1 MEIVSLDVLNFRVIE
16 KHSKPNLFA
25 FSCCIAVP
33 VFINCTGT
41 WLTQTLKGK
50 KFVPAGS
57 LIYSFTKCNA
67 SKIL

>member
-1 MEIVSLDVLNFRVIE
+1 MEIVSLDVQNFRVIE

-33 VFINCTGT
+33 VSMNCTGT

-50 KFVPAGS
+50 
-57 LIYSFTKCNA
+57 
-67 SKIL
+67 